1 MEEGCRLAVFSF
13 SRKSVFGETLRNTG
27 RVCRPLLPV
36 EPALQRLWLPEPR
49 TQEPQDSWVDLPCV
63 RGVPR
68 ARPQRREEHSRRGW
82 TGARGANRV

>member
-49 TQEPQDSWVDLPCV
+49 TQEPQDS
-63 RGVPR
+63 
-68 ARPQRREEHSRRGW
+68 
-82 TGARGANRV
+82 